1 MVDMEEG
8 FLEGGGEGGG
18 TGGVGNNQC
27 LSGYIGTAT
36 VGSLLL
42 VVVGWYVGQ

>member
-18 TGGVGNNQC
+18 TGGTNAYQD
-27 LSGYIGTAT
+27 I
-36 VGSLLL
+36 
-42 VVVGWYVGQ
+42 